1 MKRIDSFAYDVK
13 RDESIVVEV
22 TPVNFNENSF
32 SVRANLDGENWEAE
46 PGSEDQPRFEFT
58 VSKPV
63 NDIHTAIFEFTFLDG
78 SPDDAFYRVVIV
90 GENDE
95 GCPCGFR
102 VRKTTANKEPAVEF
116 FVVPDPE

>member
-1 MKRIDSFAYDVK
+1 MKRIDSFAYDVA
-13 RDESIVVEV
+13 RNESIVVEV
-22 TPVNFNENSF
+22 TPVNFNESLF
-32 SVRANLDGENWEAE
+32 SVRANRDGENWEAE

-63 NDIHTAIFEFTFLDG
+63 NDIEG
-78 SPDDAFYRVVIV
+78 SPDDAFYDVAIA

-95 GCPCGFR
+95 GCPCGFK

-116 FVVPDPE
+116 FVVG